1 MKKLVYSLSVL
12 CVILAV
18 ACFTLL
24 CCYLC
29 ACDGYSRVC
38 IERNAA
44 LNNVEKLKREN
55 RFLRYEIEHPRKNLV
70 TFAQY
75 ENSWTVR

>member
-29 ACDGYSRVC
+29 ACDGYNRLYL
-38 IERNAA
+38 ERNN
-44 LNNVEKLKREN
+44 LQNQVYELKRQNES
-55 RFLRYEIEHPRKNLV
+55 LQYEIENPRVKIEPS
-70 TFAQY
+70 FAA
-75 ENSWTVR
+75 VR